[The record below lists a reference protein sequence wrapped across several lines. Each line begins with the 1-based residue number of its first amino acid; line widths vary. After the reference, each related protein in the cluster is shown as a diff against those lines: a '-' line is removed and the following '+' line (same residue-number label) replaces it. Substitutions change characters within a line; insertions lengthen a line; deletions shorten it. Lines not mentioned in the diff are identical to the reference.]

1 MKHRILAL
9 FLSVALLFSAA
20 PAAFAAYTPEE
31 QLDILLELSEL
42 IRTEGLESSLE
53 DDPLAG
59 ALLKQFGLSAEHI
72 VEVAKS
78 F

>member
-42 IRTEGLESSLE
+42 IRTEGLESS
-53 DDPLAG
+53 PSSRTA
-59 ALLKQFGLSAEHI
+59 KW
-72 VEVAKS
+72 VEPESNQQSRVSVS
-78 F
+78 FVKP